1 MRYAA
6 IVTLALL
13 VAAPAASL
21 AQRTPGQGNRPAG
34 PAAQA
39 TGEVRG
45 SVVDATSGEPIRSA
59 SVGVRSARDSSLVNG
74 ALTGA
79 DGSFR
84 IEGMRPGRYFL
95 RVSALGHQ
103 ATTRTGITLTP
114 AQPVADV
121 GTIRLATGALEI
133 EGLSVTAE
141 RAEARL
147 APDRNVYSVQ
157 DMPAAAGGSASD
169 ALRNVPAVEVDVD
182 GQVSLRG
189 NQNVV
194 VQINGRPSPMRGEQ
208 LGAFLA
214 QLPANLVDRVEV
226 IPNPSARFD
235 PEGMAGII
243 NVVLRQ
249 NTDLGTSGGITV
261 GAGSTGQVN
270 LSGNLG
276 YQRGP
281 LTLFGN
287 YGFMRDERQSNGF
300 TRRENRYL
308 SPLTYLEQDSR
319 GQASPLS
326 HTLNATADVR
336 LGRRDV
342 LFGSVLLST
351 RGMDRNDLS
360 TYLELDAARNFAGL
374 SDRRLVEDGG
384 DTGTDYVLGYRHT
397 VTPRQ
402 NEFSTELRLN
412 REWEDERT
420 LFTERVLLADGSPA
434 DGLPL
439 RERQAAEERTRT
451 WTLSADYTRPLPGG
465 VRLETGYRGTLRR
478 LGSDFD
484 AALYSHDAGS
494 YLPDPTRSNAFVY
507 DEQVHAGYGVL
518 GGTAGPWDLQA
529 GLRAERA
536 FTEFDLATTDE
547 QFDNDYTSFFP
558 SALVAFNLSDERQ
571 LKASYSRRVERPRTW
586 QLNPFGRVQDP
597 LNVFRGNPSL
607 RPEYTHSLEVGFQ
620 QSGERGTLQL
630 TPFFRQTTD
639 AVRRFTTVEPATGVA
654 TTTFENVATTESYG
668 TDVNGTLRL
677 GRVTGFGGVSAYRQ
691 VSDASNLGDGVGS
704 DAFGWSARMNAT
716 VSVTPRLDVQGF
728 LMYRA
733 PMATEQG
740 RVSGRSM
747 FNLAARQR
755 VLGDRGSVSLRVVDP
770 FNTMRFRSLTED
782 DRLLQETERQFGAR
796 GIFLSFSYNVGQQ
809 PRNRQRDGG
818 ERPGDDEEMQ

>member
-1 MRYAA
+1 MRHAA
-6 IVTLALL
+6 IVAFALL
-13 VAAPAASL
+13 LAAPGAVL
-21 AQRTPGQGNRPAG
+21 AQRTPGQGGRPAN

-39 TGEVRG
+39 AGEVRG
-45 SVVDATSGEPIRSA
+45 SVVDASGEPVRSA

-103 ATTRTGITLTP
+103 PITRSGITLTP

-121 GTIRLATGALEI
+121 GTIRLAAGALQI

-147 APDRNVYSVQ
+147 APDRNVYSVR

-169 ALRNVPAVEVDVD
+169 ALRNVPAVEVDID

-249 NTDLGTSGGITV
+249 NTDLGTSGGVTV

-287 YGFMRDERQSNGF
+287 YGFMRDERESTGF

-308 SPLTYLEQDSR
+308 SPLTYLEQDNR
-319 GQASPLS
+319 GELNPLS

-342 LFGSVLLST
+342 LFGSALLST
-351 RGMDRNDLS
+351 RGMERSDLS
-360 TYLELDAARNFAGL
+360 VYRELDAARTSTGL
-374 SDRRLVEDGG
+374 RDRRAEEDGD
-384 DTGTDYVLGYRHT
+384 DTGMDYVLGYRHT

-402 NEFSTELRLN
+402 NELSAEVRFN

-420 LFTERVLLADGSPA
+420 RFSERVLAPDGSPA

-439 RERQAAEERTRT
+439 LETQATDERTRT
-451 WTLSADYTRPLPGG
+451 WTLTADYVRPLPGG

-478 LGSDFD
+478 LDSDFD
-484 AALYSHDAGS
+484 AALFSHQEGS

-507 DEQVHAGYGVL
+507 DEQVHAAYGVL
-518 GGTAGPWDLQA
+518 GGTAGRFDLQA

-536 FTEFDLATTDE
+536 FTEFELETTDE
-547 QFDNDYTSFFP
+547 RFDNDYASLFP

-571 LKASYSRRVERPRTW
+571 LKASYSRRVERPRTR
-586 QLNPFGRVQDP
+586 QLNPFGRELDP
-597 LNVFRGNPSL
+597 LNVFRGNPYL
-607 RPEYTHSLEVGFQ
+607 KPEYTHSLEVGFQ
-620 QSGERGTLQL
+620 QSSQRGTFQL
-630 TPFFRQTTD
+630 TPFLRQTTD
-639 AVRRFTTVEPATGVA
+639 AVRRFTTVDDATGVA
-654 TTTFENVATTESYG
+654 TTTFLNVATTESYG

-691 VSDASNLGDGVGS
+691 VSDASNLGEDVGS
-704 DAFGWSARMNAT
+704 DAFGWSARANAT

-747 FNLAARQR
+747 FNLALRQR
-755 VLGDRGSVSLRVVDP
+755 VLGERGSVSLRVVDP

-782 DRLLQETERQFGAR
+782 DRLFQETERRFGAR
-796 GIFLSFSYNVGQQ
+796 GVFLSFSYNVGQQ
-809 PRNRQRDGG
+809 PRTRQRNQP
-818 ERPGDDEEMQ
+818 ERTDDEEMP